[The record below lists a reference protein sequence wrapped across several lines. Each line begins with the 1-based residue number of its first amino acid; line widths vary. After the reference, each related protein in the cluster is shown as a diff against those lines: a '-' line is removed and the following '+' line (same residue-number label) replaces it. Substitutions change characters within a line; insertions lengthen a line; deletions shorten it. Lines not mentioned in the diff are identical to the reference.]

1 MILIISGRPENI
13 ASFDMIA
20 DHTVEQHVGWKLVG
34 AVRVTTELGG
44 VFHALVVD
52 LGGARTALFWDRGS
66 VRFAIAPLW
75 GSKGD
80 QMHNVVCSCSECQ
93 MARATLAPGEAAK
106 GLDSD
111 PVLAA
116 EADLRAMMTNA
127 TDVEELAALQLM
139 LSDVE
144 DELRAAVANQ
154 NRLEAKLAAIV
165 TRLKAIT
172 PRGMSTP
179 Q

>member
-1 MILIISGRPENI
+1 MILIISGRPENV

-34 AVRVTTELGG
+34 AVRVVTELGG

-93 MARATLAPGEAAK
+93 VARATLRPGEVAK
-106 GLDSD
+106 GLDG
-111 PVLAA
+111 
-116 EADLRAMMTNA
+116 DLEEMMTNR
-127 TDVEELAALQLM
+127 TDPSAADADPPSAADAIEQIAGLQLQIASLDDRVKQLEQVM
-139 LSDVE
+139 G
-144 DELRAAVANQ
+144 RALA
-154 NRLEAKLAAIV
+154 RLGQLE
-165 TRLKAIT
+165 TR
-172 PRGMSTP
+172 
-179 Q
+179 